1 MNNEELQNRSSRAA
15 IYQHQAAAANAA
27 AAAVNNPAAAAAAA
41 AATDMSNAMDYANAH
56 PHAHA
61 TNPFDLESFEMS
73 GTGPPPAA
81 ASGQFT
87 DMELTRASSGGGGY
101 SAGAEPGMLA
111 GQNNNPSAGSPMAP
125 PSSSPTATAAACTPS
140 ACKKERVS
148 GGGGGGSY
156 PQPPQIND
164 YSPEWAWTEVR
175 SIFNI
180 SINGQFSTFQKNG
193 VCFYVIPF
201 YFDRRVTF
209 LWGVSLLFLTKL
221 SLVRKL

>member
-27 AAAVNNPAAAAAAA
+27 AVNNPAAAAAA

-101 SAGAEPGMLA
+101 SAGAELV

-175 SIFNI
+175 PNTRSIFNI
-180 SINGQFSTFQKNG
+180 AINGQFSTFQKNR
-193 VCFYVIPF
+193 VWLCNPF
-201 YFDRRVTF
+201 
-209 LWGVSLLFLTKL
+209 LF
-221 SLVRKL
+221 